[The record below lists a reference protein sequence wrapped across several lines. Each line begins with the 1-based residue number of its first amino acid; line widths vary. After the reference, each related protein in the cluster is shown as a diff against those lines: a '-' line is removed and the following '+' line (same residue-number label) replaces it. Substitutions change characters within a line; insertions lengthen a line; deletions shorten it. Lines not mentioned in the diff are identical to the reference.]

1 MLYTSPELIHYPF
14 DGCNTCYS
22 PAQPVSVRNLNIN
35 VQNVTTVELRFVN
48 NRRNA
53 QVRRR
58 K

>member
-1 MLYTSPELIHYPF
+1 MIHYPF